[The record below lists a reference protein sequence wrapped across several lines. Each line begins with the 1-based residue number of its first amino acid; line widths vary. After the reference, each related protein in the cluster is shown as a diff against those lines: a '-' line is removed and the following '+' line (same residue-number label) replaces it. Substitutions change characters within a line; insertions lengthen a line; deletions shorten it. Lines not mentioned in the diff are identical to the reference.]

1 MDVNEKVMCIIAE
14 ISDKTPATSS
24 DTLQNDIGLDSLAMV
39 MLLVAI
45 EESFGIEL
53 QESDMNPFDFVTVQD
68 VIDMVERYCGDY
80 NE

>member
-1 MDVNEKVMCIIAE
+1 MDVNEKVMGIISE

-24 DTLQNDIGLDSLAMV
+24 NTLQNDIGLDSLAMV
-39 MLLVAI
+39 MMLVAI

-53 QESDMNPFDFVTVQD
+53 KESDMNPFNFVTVQN
-68 VIDMVERYCGDY
+68 VIDMVERYCGDN